1 MPLADGGS
9 VLVEAYDTSSTDQ
22 SGSDTDTGAGG
33 PTSTS
38 AGAGSST
45 TMRGGGAGLGP
56 LTRALGHRESRE
68 PLIERGTQTLE
79 QSVAA
84 ISPALRAVLEELRR
98 ISTDLTQI
106 ELEVGLKLTGEAGM
120 VLARAGTEANFQVHL
135 TWTRSPGGG
144 EVGQGSGGDG
154 KDGATG

>member
-1 MPLADGGS
+1 MATTKLIEMPLADGGS
-9 VLVEAYDTSSTDQ
+9 VLVEASDTSAVPS
-22 SGSDTDTGAGG
+22 STGA
-33 PTSTS
+33 
-38 AGAGSST
+38 
-45 TMRGGGAGLGP
+45 TMRGGQPAQGP
-56 LTRALGHRESRE
+56 LTRGLGRHE

-79 QSVAA
+79 QSVAT

-135 TWTRSPGGG
+135 TWTRSPGGDAAVA
-144 EVGQGSGGDG
+144 ESPDGG
-154 KDGATG
+154 KPHGATG

>member
-1 MPLADGGS
+1 MSKVIEMPLADGGS
-9 VLVEAYDTSSTDQ
+9 VLVETYDTSGVQ
-22 SGSDTDTGAGG
+22 SS
-33 PTSTS
+33 SS
-38 AGAGSST
+38 AGTA
-45 TMRGGGAGLGP
+45 MRGGQPARGP
-56 LTRALGHRESRE
+56 LTRGLGHRK

-79 QSVAA
+79 QSVAS

-135 TWTRSPGGG
+135 TWKRSPGGDSAARRSG
-144 EVGQGSGGDG
+144 EGG
-154 KDGATG
+154 KDSATD

>member
-1 MPLADGGS
+1 MSAVIEMPLADGGS
-9 VLVEAYDTSSTDQ
+9 VLVEAYDTPGVQSSSST
-22 SGSDTDTGAGG
+22 G
-33 PTSTS
+33 
-38 AGAGSST
+38 T
-45 TMRGGGAGLGP
+45 TMRGGQPALGP
-56 LTRALGHRESRE
+56 LTRGLGHRE

-98 ISTDLTQI
+98 VSTDLTQI

-135 TWTRSPGGG
+135 TWTRSR
-144 EVGQGSGGDG
+144 GGDRAARESG
-154 KDGATG
+154 EGSKDSVAG

>member
-1 MPLADGGS
+1 MAMSKLIEMPLADGGS
-9 VLVEAYDTSSTDQ
+9 VLVEI
-22 SGSDTDTGAGG
+22 SDTAGV
-33 PTSTS
+33 PSTSTS
-38 AGAGSST
+38 NTGA
-45 TMRGGGAGLGP
+45 TMRGGQPAEGPVTRGL
-56 LTRALGHRESRE
+56 AHRE

-98 ISTDLTQI
+98 VSTDLTQI

-135 TWTRSPGGG
+135 TWARSPS
-144 EVGQGSGGDG
+144 VDAAARKTGDG
-154 KDGATG
+154 GKLDSAAG

>member
-1 MPLADGGS
+1 MNTLIEMPLTDGGS
-9 VLVEAYDTSSTDQ
+9 VLVEV
-22 SGSDTDTGAGG
+22 SDTAD
-33 PTSTS
+33 
-38 AGAGSST
+38 SSSSVGT
-45 TMRGGGAGLGP
+45 TMRGGQRPQGSVTRGLV
-56 LTRALGHRESRE
+56 RRE

-135 TWTRSPGGG
+135 TWTRSPGGHAAA
-144 EVGQGSGGDG
+144 SGDG
-154 KDGATG
+154 GGLDSAAG